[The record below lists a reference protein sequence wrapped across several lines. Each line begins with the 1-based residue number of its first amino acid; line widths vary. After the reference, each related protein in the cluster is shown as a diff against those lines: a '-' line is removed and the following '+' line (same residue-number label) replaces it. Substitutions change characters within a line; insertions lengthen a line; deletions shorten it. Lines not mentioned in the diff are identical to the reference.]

1 MFLSAPAPGVDL
13 YRLPACGER
22 REKLRQK
29 GQFWTPDWVAEAM
42 CAYVLRDGS
51 TRLFDPAVGAGAFFR
66 AGKKAAKHH
75 GQKIALTG
83 MEIDPKA
90 LRQGIEQGLAEDDL
104 SAVVLG
110 DFVFQPPKHLLPA
123 IVANPP
129 YLRHHRISASDKEKL
144 KLLALK
150 TLGKALDGRAGLHIF
165 FLIRAL
171 SLLEEGG
178 RLAFIMPA
186 DTCEGKSAPELWR
199 WIGANYCLDAVVAF
213 AADASPFPGVD
224 TNPLIFFIRKAPPKE
239 TFHWA
244 LCHEPRT
251 DALSS
256 WVSSDFHSQEDELVV
271 SDRDL
276 IEGLQTGL
284 SRAPV
289 ESDGSKYVLGDFVR
303 VVRGIATG
311 ANEFFFLTG
320 DRVAQLGIPK
330 KYLLRAVGRTRDI
343 PDTEVSD
350 HTLKMLEREG
360 RPTWL
365 LTLSGEPAAQFPESV
380 RHYLTEGEI
389 QGLPKRALISQRK
402 PWYKMETREIPPFL
416 FSYLGRRN
424 SRFIRNRAGVLPLTG
439 FLCVYPL
446 HSDAVFI
453 ETVWAI
459 LDDPDTVANLAR
471 IGKSYG
477 GGAVKVEPRSLERLP
492 IPAHV
497 LEKVGIPV
505 QLRLF
510 QQEPAYLPDP
520 VS

>member
-1 MFLSAPAPGVDL
+1 MDRIDH
-13 YRLPACGER
+13 YKLPSTGEH

-42 CAYVLRDGS
+42 CAYALRDGS
-51 TRLFDPAVGAGAFFR
+51 PILFDPAVGAGAFFR
-66 AGKKAAKHH
+66 AGKKVAQERH
-75 GQKIALTG
+75 QEIALTG
-83 MEIDPKA
+83 MEIDPKVLHEA
-90 LRQGIEQGLAEDDL
+90 IRHGLVANDL
-104 SAVVLG
+104 AGVTLG
-110 DFVFQPPKHLLPA
+110 DFVFQPPERLMTA

-129 YLRHHRISASDKEKL
+129 YLRHHRISAADKEKL
-144 KLLALK
+144 KLLAQG

-171 SLLEEGG
+171 SLLEEDG

-199 WIGANYCLDAVVAF
+199 WIGGNFCLDAVIAF
-213 AADASPFPGVD
+213 APDASPFPGVD
-224 TNPLIFFIRKAPPKE
+224 TNPLIFFIRKSAPKE
-239 TFHWA
+239 RFHWA
-244 LCHEPRT
+244 LCREPRT
-251 DALSS
+251 DALLD
-256 WVSSDFHSQEDELVV
+256 WVRSGFDSQENELGVV
-271 SDRDL
+271 EREL

-284 SRAPV
+284 SRPPV
-289 ESDGSKYVLGDFVR
+289 VCDGSKYVLGDFVR

-311 ANEFFFLTG
+311 ANDFFFLTA
-320 DRVAQLGIPK
+320 DRAAELGIPK

-343 PDTEVSD
+343 PGTEVSED
-350 HTLKMLEREG
+350 TLRTLEREG

-365 LTLSGEPAAQFPESV
+365 LALDGEPASRFPEAV
-380 RHYLTEGEI
+380 RHYLIEGEI
-389 QGLPKRALISQRK
+389 QGLPNRSLISQRK
-402 PWYKMETREIPPFL
+402 PWYKMEKREAPPFL

-446 HSDAVFI
+446 NSDPNFV
-453 ETVWAI
+453 ETVWTI
-459 LDDPDTVANLAR
+459 LNDPDTVANLAR

-477 GGAVKVEPRSLERLP
+477 GGAVKVEPRSLEKLP

-497 LEKVGIPV
+497 LEKVGMSA

-510 QQEPAYLPDP
+510 QPEKSYAPDHT
-520 VS
+520 S